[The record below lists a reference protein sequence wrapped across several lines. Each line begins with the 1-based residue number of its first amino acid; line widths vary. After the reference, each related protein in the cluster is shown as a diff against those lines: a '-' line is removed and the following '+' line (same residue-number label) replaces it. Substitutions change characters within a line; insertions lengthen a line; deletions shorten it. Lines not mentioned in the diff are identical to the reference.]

1 MTFDNY
7 YLESCAGFVES
18 LTAFDHLNDEDSELL
33 EAGGGDG
40 HGHALYHRPGDLN
53 LWVQK

>member
-1 MTFDNY
+1 MIFDNY
-7 YLESCAGFVES
+7 YLESCAWLVES
-18 LTAFDHLNDEDSELL
+18 LAAFDHLNDEDGELL

-53 LWVQK
+53 LWVQA